1 VHPGKKKFVAFESI
15 SINSITNSVN
25 NQKSEALSN
34 LAFQSDTNLNIIR
47 LGGDAIEN
55 LSGIMPS

>member
-1 VHPGKKKFVAFESI
+1 VHPGKKKFVAFESL
-15 SINSITNSVN
+15 SQQTNK
-25 NQKSEALSN
+25 KSEALSN